1 MSVKSMRSP
10 EERRKRSWRCNALL
24 VPVIVDA
31 PDTHRPPAPRH
42 VAIIMDGNGRWAE
55 ERHRPRLFGHK
66 AGVDSVR
73 EVVETAR
80 EIGVEVL
87 TLYAFSTENWN
98 RPAGEV
104 SGLMGLLKSYLQSE
118 LRTMV
123 RNDIRLHCLGEQDRL
138 SEDVRDVLRQVI
150 ADTRSCRG
158 MTLNLALS
166 YGGRSELV
174 LACREMARQ
183 CQEGALDWRTFSETT
198 ISDHLFTAGQPDPDL
213 VIRTGGEH
221 RLSNFLLWQ
230 ASYAELYFTETRW
243 PDFRKQQFL
252 DAVHTFHLRQRRFGK
267 TGAQVTA
274 E

>member
-1 MSVKSMRSP
+1 M
-10 EERRKRSWRCNALL
+10 
-24 VPVIVDA
+24 PV
-31 PDTHRPPAPRH
+31 PRH

-73 EVVETAR
+73 EIVETAR

-98 RPAGEV
+98 RPSGEV
-104 SGLMGLLKSYLQSE
+104 SGLMGLLKNYLQSE

-123 RNDIRLHCLGEQDRL
+123 RNDIRLLCLGQQDRL
-138 SEDVRDVLRQVI
+138 PADVRAILQQTI
-150 ADTRSCRG
+150 NDTRACRS

-174 LACREMARQ
+174 QAFQKIAKQ
-183 CQEGALDWRTFSETT
+183 CQDGVLDWRTLSETT

-213 VIRTGGEH
+213 LIRTGGEH

-243 PDFRKQQFL
+243 PDFKKAQFL
-252 DAVHTFHLRQRRFGK
+252 EAINIFNHRQRRFGK
-267 TGAQVTA
+267 VGVQLMTSKEQ
-274 E
+274 